1 MKNSSYLNSKMKKFL
16 ENDEKNSYMLQIPPK
31 KGRYIVLDTETTG
44 LSSRADHVVE
54 IAAHEIQNGK
64 ITGAQ
69 FHIYIKPRIIMTKS
83 VIKIHKITNDFY
95 DKNFGSLYESDKENM
110 RNFIKF
116 IGNSI
121 IFAHN
126 APFDMT
132 FINNELKHWNLP
144 TINPQKYRCTMRIF
158 CNLLNNIEPQSLAM
172 CNLKKC
178 CDYFNLEHVE
188 DAFHNALYDSL
199 MTAKLMCRMYELI
212 EMNKNLKDNKN
223 ICYMSSSIDEF
234 LTKTKRKNTELKLM
248 IDEMNKEN
256 ENIENDPEKKFAH
269 LFRKN
274 RKKLKCG
281 QKFGTSPL
289 SLSNNSSNQNKIIIN
304 ENQFNNQYKITNFVK
319 NNSNNNSLEKSS
331 SKTNEKSD
339 IKELSD
345 QKESIDQILKDISK
359 MDDNE
364 LRELFIK

>member
-1 MKNSSYLNSKMKKFL
+1 MKKFL

-54 IAAHEIQNGK
+54 IGAHEIQNGK

-69 FHIYIKPRIIMTKS
+69 FHVYIKPRIIMTQS

-95 DKNFGSLYESDKENM
+95 DINFGSLYESDKENM

-144 TINPQKYRCTMRIF
+144 TINPQKFRCTMRIF
-158 CNLLNNIEPQSLAM
+158 CNLINNFEPQSLVV

-178 CDYFNLEHVE
+178 CDYFKLEQIE
-188 DAFHNALYDSL
+188 NAFHNALYDSL
-199 MTAKLMCRMYELI
+199 MTAKLICKIYELI
-212 EMNKNLKDNKN
+212 EMNKNLKDNKGV
-223 ICYMSSSIDEF
+223 CYMSSSIDEF
-234 LTKTKRKNTELKLM
+234 LTKTKRKNNDLKLM

-256 ENIENDPEKKFAH
+256 ENIENDPEKKFAN

-274 RKKLKCG
+274 KKKMKCG
-281 QKFGTSPL
+281 QKFGASPL
-289 SLSNNSSNQNKIIIN
+289 SLSNNSSNQNKKIIN
-304 ENQFNNQYKITNFVK
+304 ENQPNNQYKITNFVK
-319 NNSNNNSLEKSS
+319 NNNHNNSLEKTKE
-331 SKTNEKSD
+331 KTSTDNEKND
-339 IKELSD
+339 KKEFND
-345 QKESIDQILKDISK
+345 QNESIDQFLNDISK
-359 MDDNE
+359 MDDKE
-364 LRELFIK
+364 LSQLFIK